1 MVLTEVKGLSK
12 EAAKLLPQDHP
23 AWAMVQQWGEI
34 GVMERREDSLM
45 MYQGTRIAVPAA
57 RRRKIKEFLHLSHLG
72 QKLTHQA
79 QALRYWWPGDFRKE
93 IFKIFLECQTCAVY
107 SPSRQRQRRWK
118 GTILVLQWTLSPL
131 TCLR

>member
-12 EAAKLLPQDHP
+12 EAVKLLPQDHP

-45 MYQGTRIAVPAA
+45 MYQGPRIVVPLAG
-57 RRRKIKEFLHLSHLG
+57 RRKIKEFLHLPHLG

-79 QALRYWWPGDFRKE
+79 RALRHWWPGDFRKE
-93 IFKIFLECQTCAVY
+93 IFRIFLECQTCVVY
-107 SPSRQRQRRWK
+107 SLSRQQQRWWK
-118 GTILVLQWTLSPL
+118 GTILVLHLTLSPL